1 MNNTAYQDSKFL
13 DPLDKLSLL
22 SAPVSEYFGSNT
34 FNRAAM
40 EKYLPED
47 VLHLFDNA
55 LRTSQSIDRNLAD
68 AFAEGL
74 KNWAIDNGAKHYTHW
89 IQPINNNTAEKHDA
103 FFKPAL
109 DRHNPSL
116 ESFSGSDLMQKEP
129 DASSFPSGGL
139 RNTAQARGYSVWDP
153 TATIFIL
160 ETELSK
166 TLYIPSIYIAWTGE
180 ALDYKT
186 PLLRSLRQLDRA
198 ATEVA
203 RLFNPDVKGV
213 KATLGWEQEY
223 FVVEEDIYHQRPDLK
238 MAGRTL
244 FGNKPA
250 RNQQLEDHYFGA
262 IPERVQNFI
271 ADFETEAHRLGIP
284 VVTRHNEVAPSQ
296 YECAPMFE
304 DVNNAVDHNLLLMN
318 LMRRVASRHGLR
330 VLLHEKPFAGINGN
344 GKHNNWSLS
353 TYEGHNLL
361 SPGKDPGH
369 NLSFLTFFVNIVAAV
384 NRFESLI
391 RASIATPGNDHR
403 LGANEAPP
411 AIISVYT
418 GEFIEKVL
426 ERFKTEGL
434 HEAVNAKSVLQL
446 DLYSVPTVELDS
458 TDRNRTSPFPFTG
471 NKFEYRAVGASAN
484 CAQALT
490 VLQAAV
496 ADQLAQFKQAVDEKT
511 QRGQSVEESVVEVL
525 QQTLR
530 ENERIIF
537 NGNGYSAEWE
547 AEAARRGLS
556 NNKTAPD
563 ALGAYLESGARELFE
578 RTNVLNERELE
589 ARYEIF
595 AEEYIK
601 VMELEARM
609 MLDICNT
616 NIIPGANAYLG
627 QLAAT
632 NNQLA
637 QMSQANGSHA
647 LLTTQHNLNKLL
659 EAVNCVL
666 ANTFTLEEKLTQLHH
681 QGDVS
686 HILQYAG
693 KDIKPTLESTR
704 RCVDALELL
713 VDDERWPFPKY
724 QDMLFNF

>member
-1 MNNTAYQDSKFL
+1 MNTAFQQGSRHL
-13 DPLDKLSLL
+13 APLDRLALL
-22 SAPVSEYFGSNT
+22 TDPVSEYFGSNT

-47 VLHLFDNA
+47 VLELFDNA
-55 LRTSQSIDRNLAD
+55 LQTGRTIERSLAD

-74 KNWAIDNGAKHYTHW
+74 KNWAMDNGAKHYTHW
-89 IQPINNNTAEKHDA
+89 FQPLNNATAEKHDA
-103 FFKPAL
+103 FFKPAT
-109 DRHNPSL
+109 DRSKQSL
-116 ESFSGSDLMQKEP
+116 EIFSGSSLMQQEP

-160 ETELSK
+160 ETDQSK
-166 TLYIPSIYIAWTGE
+166 TLYIPSIYVSWTGE

-186 PLLRSLRQLDRA
+186 PLLRSIRLLDRA
-198 ATEVA
+198 ATEVT
-203 RLFNPDVKGV
+203 RLFNPEVKGV

-223 FVVEEDIYHQRPDLK
+223 FVVDEETFKRRPDLVL
-238 MAGRTL
+238 AGRTL

-271 ADFETEAHRLGIP
+271 ANFEIEAHRLGIP
-284 VVTRHNEVAPSQ
+284 VVTRHNEVAPNQ
-296 YECAPMFE
+296 FECAPMFE

-318 LMRRVASRHGLR
+318 LMQRVARKHRLR
-330 VLLHEKPFAGINGN
+330 VLLHEKPFAGINGS

-353 TYEGHNLL
+353 TYDGQNLL

-369 NLSFLTFFVNIVAAV
+369 NLLFLTFFINIVAAIE
-384 NRFESLI
+384 RHEALI

-418 GEFIEKVL
+418 GEFIAQVL
-426 ERFKTEGL
+426 ERFETDGL
-434 HEAVNAKSVLQL
+434 HEAINAKLML
-446 DLYSVPTVELDS
+446 HTDLPCIPIVELDS

-490 VLQAAV
+490 VLQTAV
-496 ADQLAQFKQAVDEKT
+496 ADQLIQFSESVNEQM
-511 QRGQSVEESVVEVL
+511 QSGRSVEESVVAVL
-525 QQTLR
+525 QETLGQAK
-530 ENERIIF
+530 RIIF

-556 NNKTAPD
+556 NNQTTPTAIS
-563 ALGAYLESGARELFE
+563 AYLSSKSIELFE
-578 RTNVLNERELE
+578 RNKVLTHKELD

-601 VMELEARM
+601 VIELEARLM
-609 MLDICNT
+609 VELCQTHIL
-616 NIIPGANAYLG
+616 PGANAYLG

-632 NNQLA
+632 QQQLA
-637 QMSQANGSHA
+637 GLPENDSHA
-647 LLTTQHNLNKLL
+647 LMTTQFNLKKLL
-659 EAVNCVL
+659 ESVNCVL
-666 ANTFTLEEKLTQLHH
+666 ANIHVLNEKIEHLHEQDSTTLA
-681 QGDVS
+681 
-686 HILQYAG
+686 LQYAG
-693 KDIKPTLESTR
+693 NEVKPVLEATR
-704 RCVDALELL
+704 KCADTLELL
-713 VDDERWPFPKY
+713 VDDAQWRFPKY
-724 QDMLFNF
+724 REMLFSF